1 MKIVIDTE
9 STGLT
14 RLSFANKLNY
24 KQWPRMVQIAWA
36 LIDEGAIVERR
47 SFLIQPDDHT
57 IPASSTQIHGID
69 QKNALENGV
78 PIEIALPALQDAF
91 SKCDCV
97 IAHNLSFDLGM
108 IESEALRI
116 DLPIRIPPKRI
127 CTVHLGRQY
136 LQRIK
141 GIKRGGYPKL
151 SQLYESLLGF
161 NYSGQHHADHDV
173 TACFHVYKKLSQL
186 GFQ

>member
-24 KQWPRMVQIAWA
+24 KQWPRMVQLAWA
-36 LIDEGAIVERR
+36 LVDEGAIIERE
-47 SFLIQPDDHT
+47 SFLIKPNGFT
-57 IPASSTQIHGID
+57 IPPAATQIHGIRQQD
-69 QKNALENGV
+69 AMHGA
-78 PIEIALPALQDAF
+78 PIEQVLKTLQNAF
-91 SKCDCV
+91 SKCEYV
-97 IAHNLSFDLGM
+97 IAHNISFDLGI
-108 IESEALRI
+108 IESETLRQNLRM
-116 DLPIRIPPKRI
+116 DIPPKRI

-141 GIKRGGYPKL
+141 GIKCGGYPKL
-151 SQLYESLLGF
+151 SQLYESLIGF
-161 NYSGQHHADHDV
+161 NYARPHDAASDV